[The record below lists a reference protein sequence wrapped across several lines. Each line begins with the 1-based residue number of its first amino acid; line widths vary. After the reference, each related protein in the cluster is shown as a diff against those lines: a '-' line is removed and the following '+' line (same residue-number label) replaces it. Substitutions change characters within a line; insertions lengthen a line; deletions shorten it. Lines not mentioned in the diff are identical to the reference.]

1 MKNLYGLTNIMVKVI
16 DCKGDDVGEL
26 NKFLDEY
33 NGNVGTCICKYI
45 RRHTHYS
52 TKDVFINKKL
62 TYLKRYPTLCS

>member
-33 NGNVGTCICKYI
+33 NGNVVEIQTVGMLYGIT
-45 RRHTHYS
+45 
-52 TKDVFINKKL
+52 
-62 TYLKRYPTLCS
+62 RYVVIYKAMED